1 MVVSAQVLL
10 DSNNNSTQTKKIS
23 NASSLSNTANNKT
36 TKEVSSIVDSS
47 KSNSKI
53 SNKKEDFKK
62 VLNSSAKDS
71 NSSKAN
77 EVKNDKQN
85 KAEEKKSFNENVKE
99 LKDKIEELK
108 EKVDENP
115 ENDNEVNDILE
126 SLLNALNALLG
137 LEDKSEVNNENNV
150 VISDAA
156 MNIVDESQVQN
167 DQTTLLEQLLNVLNS
182 EESGQELDS
191 ETLSTLKEFMTQ
203 LQTQISENDKVSA
216 KTKDGIKDILAKLT
230 DMLDEASKGKV
241 LTLEDLLKNN
251 TSYSQSQDDS
261 LENSSNGNSQTLDSS
276 SDNSK
281 EEKFLKSLVEDK
293 KDNSFDNK
301 IGMFAGRT
309 QNVAGQNTVQ
319 RGLTI
324 NKATFTQDLI
334 QNVKYMSTN
343 GLKELTVKIN
353 PGNLGQITIN
363 LIQEDGIMKANMKA
377 NSKETTALLAQN
389 LSEIKR
395 QLGEQNIKISEVNIE
410 LYQEDTT
417 FFRDGNFEG
426 ALSQEQ
432 NREKTESTHNS
443 GNNLSIESEDE
454 LLKNEAEINATLDFL
469 A

>member
-10 DSNNNSTQTKKIS
+10 DSSNNSTQTKKIS
-23 NASSLSNTANNKT
+23 NASSLSNTASNKT

-62 VLNSSAKDS
+62 VLNSSTKNS
-71 NSSKAN
+71 NSNQSDK
-77 EVKNDKQN
+77 VKSDRQDNV
-85 KAEEKKSFNENVKE
+85 EEKNYINENVKE

-108 EKVDENP
+108 EKVDENL
-115 ENDNEVNDILE
+115 ENDNEVTDILE
-126 SLLNALNALLG
+126 SLLNALNMLLE
-137 LEDKSEVNNENNV
+137 LNDKSKVDNENNI
-150 VISDAA
+150 VILDAA
-156 MNIVDESQVQN
+156 VNIVDESQVQN
-167 DQTTLLEQLLNVLNS
+167 DQTTLLDQLLNVLNS
-182 EESGQELDS
+182 EESGSKLDS
-191 ETLSTLKEFMTQ
+191 ETLSALKEFMTQ
-203 LQTQISENDKVSA
+203 LQAQVSENDKVSD
-216 KTKDGIKDILAKLT
+216 KTKDGINNILAKLT
-230 DMLDEASKGKV
+230 DMLDEASNKKV

-251 TSYSQSQDDS
+251 TSYSQNQDDS
-261 LENSSNGNSQTLDSS
+261 LENSSNENSQTLDSS
-276 SDNSK
+276 SGNSK
-281 EEKFLKSLVEDK
+281 EEKFLKSLIEDK
-293 KDNSFDNK
+293 KDSSFDNK
-301 IGMFAGRT
+301 IGIFTGRT
-309 QNVAGQNTVQ
+309 QNIAGQNTVQ

-389 LSEIKR
+389 LSEIKK

-432 NREKTESTHNS
+432 NREKTGSAHNS
-443 GNNLSIESEDE
+443 GNSLSIESEDE
-454 LLKNEAEINATLDFL
+454 LLKNEAKINATLDFL

>member
-1 MVVSAQVLL
+1 MVISAQVLL
-10 DSNNNSTQTKKIS
+10 DSSNNSTQTKKIS

-36 TKEVSSIVDSS
+36 TKEVSNIVDSS
-47 KSNSKI
+47 RSNSKT

-62 VLNSSAKDS
+62 VLDSSTKDS
-71 NSSKAN
+71 NSNQASR
-77 EVKNDKQN
+77 VKNDKQN
-85 KAEEKKSFNENVKE
+85 NVEEKKSTDENVKE

-108 EKVDENP
+108 EKVEENP
-115 ENDNEVNDILE
+115 KDDNEVNDILE
-126 SLLNALNALLG
+126 SLLNALNVLLE
-137 LEDKSEVNNENNV
+137 LDNKSKVNNENSI
-150 VISDAA
+150 VISDVAG
-156 MNIVDESQVQN
+156 NIADESQMLN
-167 DQTTLLEQLLNVLNS
+167 GQTTLLDQLLNVLNS
-182 EESGQELDS
+182 EESGSKLDS
-191 ETLSTLKEFMTQ
+191 ETLSALKEFMTQ
-203 LQTQISENDKVSA
+203 LQAQVSENDKVSD
-216 KTKDGIKDILAKLT
+216 KTKDGINNILAKLT
-230 DMLDEASKGKV
+230 DMLDEASNKKV

-251 TSYSQSQDDS
+251 TSYSQNQDDS
-261 LENSSNGNSQTLDSS
+261 LENSSNENSQTLDSS

-281 EEKFLKSLVEDK
+281 EEKFLKSLIQDK
-293 KDNSFDNK
+293 KDSSFDNK
-301 IGMFAGRT
+301 IGIFTGRT
-309 QNVAGQNTVQ
+309 QNIAGQNTVQ

-353 PGNLGQITIN
+353 PGNLGQVTIN
-363 LIQEDGIMKANMKA
+363 LIQEDGIMKANIKA

-389 LSEIKR
+389 LNEIKK

-432 NREKTESTHNS
+432 NREKTASTKNS
-443 GNNLSIESEDE
+443 ENNSIIENENE
-454 LLKNEAEINATLDFL
+454 LLENEAKINATLDFL